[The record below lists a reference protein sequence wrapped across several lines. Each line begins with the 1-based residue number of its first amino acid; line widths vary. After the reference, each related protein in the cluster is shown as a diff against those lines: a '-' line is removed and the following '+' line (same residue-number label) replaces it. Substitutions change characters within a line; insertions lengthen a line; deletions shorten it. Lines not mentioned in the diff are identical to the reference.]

1 MGGCI
6 STDRVDGKQM
16 TRLQN
21 SCFTE
26 ENRAVGCKA
35 TEGWPASPRRH
46 SARSEMNVLGNLQRY
61 SQHDSEWLFNG
72 MILAFLAGILKLL
85 TVVFNK
91 GKKSLVPPLR
101 LL

>member
-1 MGGCI
+1 M

-21 SCFTE
+21 SCSAE

-35 TEGWPASPRRH
+35 TEGWPAFPPRH

-61 SQHDSEWLFNG
+61 SQRDSEWFFNG
-72 MILAFLAGILKLL
+72 IILAFLAGILKLL
-85 TVVFNK
+85 AVVFNK
-91 GKKSLVPPLR
+91 GGVGHLSSLL
-101 LL
+101 